1 MEDNGEARVAEE
13 EIVSAQVKGNGKFFG
28 RVYEYLMTVPAG
40 RVVTYGQIARA
51 IGAPR
56 MARHVGFA
64 LHANPWQGVV
74 PCHRVVNRFG
84 GLSKAFVFGGV
95 QIQRQMLEN
104 EGVHVRDDDTV
115 DLQIYQWREGP
126 AAG

>member
-1 MEDNGEARVAEE
+1 MDGSEEEQPAEE
-13 EIVSAQVKGNGKFFG
+13 TASVQGNSSGKFFG

-40 RVVTYGQIARA
+40 KVVTYGQIARA

-56 MARHVGFA
+56 MSRHVGFA
-64 LHANPWQGVV
+64 LHANPWQGVI

-104 EGVHVRDDDTV
+104 EGVQVRDDDTV
-115 DLQIYQWREGP
+115 DLQIYQWRDP
-126 AAG
+126 AMD